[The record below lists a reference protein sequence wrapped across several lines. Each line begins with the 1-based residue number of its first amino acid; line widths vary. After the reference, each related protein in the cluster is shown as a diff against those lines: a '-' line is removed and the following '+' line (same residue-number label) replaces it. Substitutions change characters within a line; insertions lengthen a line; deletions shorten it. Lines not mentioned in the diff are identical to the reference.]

1 MEDFPQPSLQTI
13 RVAVVDSTRM
23 NSQLIVSALKRHNNL
38 DVSAVTSN
46 SSVAVRELTDLDPDV
61 ALVSVSLEDGPLNGF
76 KILEKL
82 RAIGS
87 KFPAVMLVDTIQR
100 EMVIDAF
107 RMGARGVFCRGESFK
122 SLPKCIRRVHE
133 RQFWLG
139 NTELEFLLELII
151 GLKSLKIRESKGM
164 TSLTAREREVVQLVA
179 RGLRNQEISSELK
192 INEHTVRN
200 YLFRIF
206 DKLGVSSRVELVL
219 YSSGGLGS

>member
-13 RVAVVDSTRM
+13 RVGVADSTRM
-23 NSQLIVSALKRHNNL
+23 NSQLIVSALNRHNNFQ
-38 DVSAVTSN
+38 VSAVTSN
-46 SSVAVRELTDLDPDV
+46 SSVAVRELQDLGPDV
-61 ALVSVSLEDGPLNGF
+61 ALVSVSLEDGPLSGF
-76 KILEKL
+76 KVLEDL
-82 RAIGS
+82 RATGA

-100 EMVIDAF
+100 ELVIDAF
-107 RMGARGVFCRGESFK
+107 RTGARGVFCRGESFK

-133 RQFWLG
+133 RQLWLS

-151 GLKSLKIRESKGM
+151 GLKPLKIRESKGM
-164 TSLTAREREVVQLVA
+164 TSLTTREREVVQLVA
-179 RGLRNQEISSELK
+179 RGLRNHDISNELK

-219 YSSGGLGS
+219 YACGGLDA